1 MSDESTSGPETLV
14 CNVCG
19 RKGFKSPRY
28 LKSHMTLSHSEK
40 PKRGGAKKPV
50 KPPEPPTEPVEET
63 TPPAEVEPLDVPEDT
78 PPPPAFEKTPPPE
91 IAAPQAVE
99 PPVASEVAATPPA
112 ALPEVPVA
120 QALDIPVGSILQLD
134 GPTWRQ
140 NPATGVWDSVVVS
153 KIPVQVFSKT
163 LSSGDTMLLCRS
175 EGSTD
180 IWAVQLAYALS
191 GAVTILKVAPPTPA
205 GQAAT
210 LPEVV
215 QEQKPAEETG
225 TDVQAEDPKER
236 EKFLQLAQE
245 YLSKKEACD
254 QAQSDL
260 DSFSS
265 KHLPYLLDFLVKHGL
280 EGYLEAAGLAVQ
292 VSDDFEASFQ
302 DESGLVDWCQESGND
317 DLLVLKLDRVK
328 WANFKASVAAGTAP
342 GGAKLE
348 GVQKLLAKMEG
359 APLKKLSIRKI

>member
-50 KPPEPPTEPVEET
+50 SPPVEPVEEA
-63 TPPAEVEPLDVPEDT
+63 TPPVEVEPLEVPEDT

-91 IAAPQAVE
+91 IADPPVVE

-163 LSSGDTMLLCRS
+163 LSEGDTMLLCRS

-210 LPEVV
+210 LPEV
-215 QEQKPAEETG
+215 PPPEEPS
-225 TDVQAEDPKER
+225 TDVQPEDPKEL
-236 EKFLQLAQE
+236 EAFLQLAQE
-245 YLSKKEACD
+245 YLSKKEARD

-280 EGYLEAAGLAVQ
+280 EGYLESAGLAVQ

-302 DESGLVDWCQESGND
+302 DEAGLVDWCQESGND
-317 DLLVLKLDRVK
+317 DLLVLKLDKVK
-328 WANFKASVAAGTAP
+328 WANFKASVVAGAAP
-342 GGAKLE
+342 GGASLE
-348 GVQKLLAKMEG
+348 PVQKLIAKMEG
-359 APLKKLSIRKI
+359 VPLKKLSIRKI